1 MKSKRVLIVDDNDL
15 NRKLFENLIGQV
27 CLFESAKNGLEALAL
42 LEGNRFDLIL
52 MDIQMP
58 QMDGLTA
65 MKKIKLTDHDHCPI
79 IAITAFAEMEDR
91 HSFIEQGF
99 DEFMIKPIRPR
110 EFLESIKAFL
120 SDKAPE
126 PHKIEQNKPISLE
139 PVILDMQ
146 IVKQLMKYNQPETIK
161 NVFLDF
167 VKECDS
173 LFNELDLTK
182 DAFDFKQLE
191 AKLHTIKGNSGTLG
205 ANSIFLLA
213 QEGEIN
219 AKLENRS
226 QTRKILHELQNEILN
241 FKKYIMEETIF
252 NQ

>member
-1 MKSKRVLIVDDNDL
+1 VDDNDL

-27 CLFESAKNGLEALAL
+27 CLFESAKNGIEALAL
-42 LEGNRFDLIL
+42 LEENRFDLIL

-58 QMDGLTA
+58 QMDGMTA
-65 MKKIKLTDHDHCPI
+65 MKKIKLTDHSNCPI

-91 HSFIEQGF
+91 NTFIEQGF

-110 EFLESIKAFL
+110 EFLESIKVYL
-120 SDKAPE
+120 SNKSPE
-126 PHKIEQNKPISLE
+126 NLKPEEEDTFSLE
-139 PVILDMQ
+139 PVILDLQ
-146 IVKQLMKYNQPETIK
+146 IVRQLMKYNKPETIK

-167 VKECDS
+167 VKECDD
-173 LFNELDLTK
+173 LFEELDLSTNN
-182 DAFDFKQLE
+182 FEFKTIE
-191 AKLHTIKGNSGTLG
+191 DKLHTIKGNSGTLG
-205 ANSIFLLA
+205 ANTLYLLA

-226 QTRKILHELQNEILN
+226 ETKKILHEMQNEILN